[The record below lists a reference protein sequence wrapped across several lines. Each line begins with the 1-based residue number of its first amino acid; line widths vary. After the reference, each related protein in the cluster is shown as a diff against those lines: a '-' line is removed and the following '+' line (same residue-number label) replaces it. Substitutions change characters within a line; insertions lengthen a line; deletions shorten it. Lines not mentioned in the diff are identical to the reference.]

1 MCQSEKD
8 TIEQVLECNK
18 GDKNFNIIDNGGKK
32 WGEIA
37 EIYRQEKGKRSR
49 DNIGEE
55 QNILEEQKN
64 IEDSREE
71 EKSYEEIGDRDQ
83 RGKKYKKRCRRT
95 GIKLGRD
102 RRQISERKEIQEKMQ
117 KNWNKKQQ
125 KRQ

>member
-18 GDKNFNIIDNGGKK
+18 GDKNFNIIDKGGKK

-55 QNILEEQKN
+55 QNILEEQKK
-64 IEDSREE
+64 IEDNREE
-71 EKSYEEIGDRDQ
+71 EKSQEEIGDRDQ
-83 RGKKYKKRCRRT
+83 RGKK
-95 GIKLGRD
+95 
-102 RRQISERKEIQEKMQ
+102 
-117 KNWNKKQQ
+117 
-125 KRQ
+125 